1 MSHVLKLSPLANI
14 GIFMNNAK
22 FKPLISLLLIFIAAP
37 LLSALLTP
45 WIYQA
50 IQSQSAQVMEWVH
63 TCEEAGTHT
72 FWADIADS
80 VFTSPFRRVND
91 RVVLILILLF
101 LPISY
106 RLSGLRSLDSLGW
119 PRRPDRL
126 KLFAGAL
133 GVAMASMLA
142 VYLLGVALGVYA
154 WDGASLPAAQ
164 LTAGILKILLGGLL
178 IGILEETLFRGV
190 ILNAFSTGLGRV
202 AGILITSILFA
213 VIHFIK
219 PAEPEVLNQWYSG
232 LLLYQH
238 PFSGASGT
246 VGIEMSTLLCMGLV
260 LGALT
265 SWTKSVYVAIGL
277 HTGWVWVMMLFRL
290 LTENQQTM
298 VWLYGTSEWI
308 STGWVGPIMALMIL
322 AAAFVTRKKWIALGN
337 VE

>member
-1 MSHVLKLSPLANI
+1 MI
-14 GIFMNNAK
+14 GKIMNKAR

-50 IQSQSAQVMEWVH
+50 IQSQSPQVLEWVH
-63 TCEEAGTHT
+63 ACEEAGTHT

-80 VFTSPFRRVND
+80 VFDSPFRRVND

-133 GVAMASMLA
+133 GVAMASMLI

-154 WDGASLPAAQ
+154 WDGASLSGAQ
-164 LTAGILKILLGGLL
+164 MTAGILKILLGGLL
-178 IGILEETLFRGV
+178 IGLLEETLFRGV
-190 ILNAFSTGLGRV
+190 VLNALSTGLGRV

-232 LLLYQH
+232 FLLYQQ

-246 VGIEMSTLLCMGLV
+246 VGIEISTLLCMGLV

-265 SWTKSVYVAIGL
+265 TWTKSVYVAIGL
-277 HTGWVWVMMLFRL
+277 HTGWVWIMMLFRL

-308 STGWVGPIMALMIL
+308 STGWVGPIMALLIL
-322 AAAFVTRKKWIALGN
+322 AAAFASRKKWIALGQPN
-337 VE
+337 PEV